1 MCQNPQNHYFN
12 INVLRKWE
20 NSTPKRAGE
29 WIQIVSLQLLKIPQ
43 YEKINIPEQD
53 NVDNKKY
60 KLTSCEIPIIL
71 VNKNQEYP
79 FMFGQSKAKILSTFN
94 NKYIID
100 NEYYND
106 KYSRYFPKRKWL

>member
-1 MCQNPQNHYFN
+1 MVLKTFKSTDFN
-12 INVLRKWE
+12 EKIHLRTSFAFKKGPILVRFSKK
-20 NSTPKRAGE
+20 N
-29 WIQIVSLQLLKIPQ
+29 
-43 YEKINIPEQD
+43 EKINIPEQD